1 MIGGVW
7 GLASA
12 LGPILGGVFTEKVS
26 WRWCFYVNCQS
37 LVEFS
42 MLHI

>member
-26 WRWCFYVNCQS
+26 WRWCFYINCELYPAS
-37 LVEFS
+37 YVTC
-42 MLHI
+42 I